1 MRIFVSHASE
11 ERSEADRLAI
21 ALRARG
27 HHVFL
32 DNDDLPP
39 GGDYQSRIERAL
51 AKCDLFCF
59 FISTHSIAPKRFTLS
74 EVNIAR
80 RRWPNPIGR
89 VLPVMVERVPLD
101 SIPSY
106 LRSVSILES
115 QGDLVAD
122 VLNGIDAMRPKALW
136 RSPMVWGGGA
146 LSFVV
151 LLVALLWLSPLSK
164 ETTSSKTQTP
174 DTQTADRVP
183 HAPSEVKAVPLGNGS
198 ARGAAGPEIR
208 GANLTLG
215 RDSSA
220 QPAKPR
226 EQTAAAPNLGV
237 SKEQLLSTMLSNL
250 HAQVNLPSDVRQTFV
265 NGQRAMRRSEWTAAV
280 NHFRQAAAIQPD
292 RADLRVPIDAGDD
305 ERPYVPNLYAAQ
317 AYKQLGDCPGVQ
329 ESLGKLE
336 ATGTL
341 ANYPELKRDAG
352 ALQLWCTASALK

>member
-32 DNDDLPP
+32 DSDDLPP

-136 RSPMVWGGGA
+136 RSPVTWAGGA
-146 LSFVV
+146 IGFVG
-151 LLVALLWLSPLSK
+151 LLVALLWLGLQSK
-164 ETTSSKTQTP
+164 GTTSDAPPPAASEAKT
-174 DTQTADRVP
+174 V
-183 HAPSEVKAVPLGNGS
+183 SLSNGT
-198 ARGAAGPEIR
+198 ARGVTEPEVR
-208 GANLTLG
+208 SASLPLG

-220 QPAKPR
+220 PPAKSR
-226 EQTAAAPNLGV
+226 DQAAAPNLGV

-250 HAQVNLPSDVRQTFV
+250 HAQVNLPSDVRQKFV
-265 NGQRAMRRSEWTAAV
+265 NGQRAMRRSDWTAAV

-292 RADLRVPIDAGDD
+292 RADLRVPIDAADD

-317 AYKQLGDCPGVQ
+317 AYKQLGDCAGVQ

-336 ATGTL
+336 ATATL
-341 ANYPELKRDAG
+341 ANYPDLERDAG
-352 ALQLWCTASALK
+352 ALRLWCAASALK